1 MPKHPGLSMAVSIE
15 GKYTGLRARLVIE
28 NETISGHCDRVAAL
42 RAEFPHTIRCI
53 GQPVDG
59 TCVPYAFGLLDGTP
73 RLVAELEGLGVKA
86 GGAFV
91 QWLMDE
97 EHLVEIETA
106 RTNGLAL
113 YFDQGSWKH
122 VGIMNDGDR
131 VTSKWGTYGVFD
143 HRLSEVPGDY
153 GNQVRFFE
161 LPSTVVAACLL
172 FRFACSK
179 LALKPQEIDRLREIT
194 GMSE

>member
-1 MPKHPGLSMAVSIE
+1 
-15 GKYTGLRARLVIE
+15 
-28 NETISGHCDRVAAL
+28 
-42 RAEFPHTIRCI
+42 
-53 GQPVDG
+53 
-59 TCVPYAFGLLDGTP
+59 
-73 RLVAELEGLGVKA
+73 
-86 GGAFV
+86 
-91 QWLMDE
+91 MDE

-179 LALKPQEIDRLREIT
+179 LALNPQEIDRLREIT

>member
-1 MPKHPGLSMAVSIE
+1 MAVSIE

-59 TCVPYAFGLLDGTP
+59 TCVTYAFGLLDGTP

-91 QWLMDE
+91 EWLMDK
-97 EHLVEIETA
+97 EHLVEIETSPSA
-106 RTNGLAL
+106 RA
-113 YFDQGSWKH
+113 
-122 VGIMNDGDR
+122 
-131 VTSKWGTYGVFD
+131 
-143 HRLSEVPGDY
+143 
-153 GNQVRFFE
+153 
-161 LPSTVVAACLL
+161 
-172 FRFACSK
+172 
-179 LALKPQEIDRLREIT
+179 
-194 GMSE
+194 

>member
-1 MPKHPGLSMAVSIE
+1 MAVSIE

-59 TCVPYAFGLLDGTP
+59 TCVTYAFGLLDGTP

-113 YFDQGSWKH
+113 YL
-122 VGIMNDGDR
+122 R
-131 VTSKWGTYGVFD
+131 VTCRYHERRGSSYLEVGYVWRLRSPPLRGTG
-143 HRLSEVPGDY
+143 
-153 GNQVRFFE
+153 
-161 LPSTVVAACLL
+161 
-172 FRFACSK
+172 
-179 LALKPQEIDRLREIT
+179 RLREPGSIF
-194 GMSE
+194 

>member
-1 MPKHPGLSMAVSIE
+1 MAVSIE

-59 TCVPYAFGLLDGTP
+59 TCVTYAFGLLDGTP

-131 VTSKWGTYGVFD
+131 VTSKW
-143 HRLSEVPGDY
+143 
-153 GNQVRFFE
+153 VRMASSITAS
-161 LPSTVVAACLL
+161 PRYRA
-172 FRFACSK
+172 
-179 LALKPQEIDRLREIT
+179 IT
-194 GMSE
+194 GTRFDFLSCPVPWWPPVCFFDSLAASWL